1 MIWIFAPTYCN
12 TRILVVFVNIIPVS
26 TVCGVP
32 YLTIYTRMQDDSIS
46 DEEGIKKY
54 AEYKLEF
61 KRQQLNEFFVTHK
74 EEEWFKQKYH
84 PDDSTQRKEELKVG
98 TICGACA

>member
-1 MIWIFAPTYCN
+1 MF
-12 TRILVVFVNIIPVS
+12 
-26 TVCGVP
+26 
-32 YLTIYTRMQDDSIS
+32 QDDSIS

-84 PDDSTQRKEELKVG
+84 PDDSTQRKEELKVSF
-98 TICGACA
+98 TVYNYCCYNWIYRYLLKRHCFFIPAVVPVI